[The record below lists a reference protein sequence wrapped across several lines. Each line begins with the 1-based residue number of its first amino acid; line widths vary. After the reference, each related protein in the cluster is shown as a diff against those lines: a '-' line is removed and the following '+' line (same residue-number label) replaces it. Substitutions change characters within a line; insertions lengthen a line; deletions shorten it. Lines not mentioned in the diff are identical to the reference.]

1 MNRNFRLSV
10 ALDIDDLLMECTE
23 YAIELANKKYN
34 YDPPISIYEA
44 SGWGKLGTRV
54 DVVHEFFAQAEFYET
69 QPVIEGAKEFVRK
82 LTQMAE
88 VFISTAIP
96 PDFMGIRAKRIRE
109 EFPEI
114 PADHIY
120 MGARK
125 DKIHVD
131 ILFDDALHN
140 VLNSTAQYP
149 ILMRRPWNADSTGM
163 LAVNTYDEFLKI
175 VEIISSSYA
184 KRDDAPIL
192 SEPSIVVLVGPSGC
206 GKSKLAKR
214 ILQKTDA
221 FEKLVSYTTKDPT
234 AEEEN
239 EWYHYVSLET
249 FRQMTESGEMFQSTM
264 YSGHSYGSVK
274 TDIEKILAS
283 GKHVLTTMDI
293 CGAMS
298 LKTHFKNVTTIYIRR
313 QKKAIISNLLRK
325 KSSVEDKANRIMAI
339 DFAEKTADLCDYVVK
354 FDLYD
359 EAEEKLSEILRLNE

>member
-1 MNRNFRLSV
+1 
-10 ALDIDDLLMECTE
+10 
-23 YAIELANKKYN
+23 
-34 YDPPISIYEA
+34 
-44 SGWGKLGTRV
+44 
-54 DVVHEFFAQAEFYET
+54 
-69 QPVIEGAKEFVRK
+69 
-82 LTQMAE
+82 
-88 VFISTAIP
+88 
-96 PDFMGIRAKRIRE
+96 
-109 EFPEI
+109 
-114 PADHIY
+114 

-163 LAVNTYDEFLKI
+163 LAVNNYDEFLKI

-184 KRDDAPIL
+184 KRDDAPLL

-206 GKSKLAKR
+206 GKSKLARR

-221 FEKLVSYTTKDPT
+221 FEKLISYTTKDPT

-239 EWYHYVSLET
+239 EWYHYVSLDT

-274 TDIEKILAS
+274 SDIEKILQS

-359 EAEEKLSEILRLNE
+359 EAEEKLSEILRLNQS